1 MKKSLINFLI
11 VLFFVS
17 VASIAWAGPLVTL
30 EWSPNSEPDLA
41 GYNVYRSLEDGGSY
55 ILIGSKPA
63 GMETF
68 VDESV
73 EFDTMYYWV
82 VTAYD
87 EDGNESGYSNQVS
100 NMTGTPPPPDTTPP
114 GTPQDI
120 NVNVHIT
127 IDR

>member
-1 MKKSLINFLI
+1 MKKLSLIMICL
-11 VLFFVS
+11 LAMVS
-17 VASIAWAGPLVTL
+17 MVWAGPLVTL

-41 GYNVYRSLEDGGSY
+41 GYNVHRSLVDGGPY
-55 ILIGSKPA
+55 ILIGSKPT

-73 EFDTMYYWV
+73 EFDTTYYWV
-82 VTAYD
+82 VTAFD
-87 EDGNESGYSNQVS
+87 EAGNESGYSNQVS
-100 NMTGTPPPPDTTPP
+100 STTETPPPPDTTPP